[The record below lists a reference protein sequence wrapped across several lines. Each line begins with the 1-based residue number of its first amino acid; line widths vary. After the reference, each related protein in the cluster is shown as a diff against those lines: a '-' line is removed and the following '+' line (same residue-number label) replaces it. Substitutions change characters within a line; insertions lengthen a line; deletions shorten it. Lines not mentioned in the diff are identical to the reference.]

1 MFPGLTSKLSESTVA
16 SATTITAKTDIVIV
30 TGTTAIQT
38 INPNFGGGFSGFLV
52 LVPTNAAGVTLGAA
66 GNILVGIAAAQ
77 NRAVFLVYSRSLA
90 KWVINS
96 GV

>member
-1 MFPGLTSKLSESTVA
+1 MFPGTTSKLSESTVA
-16 SATTITAKTDIVIV
+16 SATVIDAKSDIVLV
-30 TGTTAIQT
+30 TGTTAIAT

-52 LVPTNAAGVTLGAA
+52 LVPTNAAGVTLGTG
-66 GNILVGIAAAQ
+66 GNILVGIAAAF
-77 NRAVFLVYSRSLA
+77 NRAVFMVYVRSLG